1 MPIRTL
7 SKELIAEIQGSIRH
21 LTTLNLSNNEISQ
34 IQNLEPLASLTKLD
48 LGRNRIGAIGGLDAL
63 RELAHLDLSGNRI
76 EAVGG
81 LDRLGAL
88 EVLVLADNRIGRF
101 EALRTLAWLPQLH
114 TLTLR
119 GNPLASR
126 ANYRE
131 QVARWLPALA
141 LSPLPLCRACPSSC
155 HPLPSHVWR

>member
-119 GNPLASR
+119 GNPVCDSTPGFR
-126 ANYRE
+126 AAAL
-131 QVARWLPALA
+131 QLLPQLQFSS
-141 LSPLPLCRACPSSC
+141 LLQLPHSSEDQK
-155 HPLPSHVWR
+155 LKKI